1 MLYSFV
7 VPIYND
13 GELAADFAA
22 EFERVFRQ
30 RLGCT
35 DIQGR
40 AELLFV
46 DDGSRNDSVRLLV
59 EQVVPR
65 FPFVRVIELSRN
77 FGQHVALSCGYQHAR
92 GRFVGMLNVDQED
105 PPDQIPLLLDT
116 LEKGEA
122 DIVHGQYQQRH
133 VTWLNKVTSRG
144 FNAVLNWLTG
154 YAVPQ
159 DSATLR
165 IMNRRFLDAYN
176 ALTEKSRYIPGLEF
190 WLGFRHAYVPIRH
203 QQRTRGRSSYNFRR
217 RLRMATET
225 IISFSDL
232 PLKMASALGMGVA
245 LLGLLMALYLVIS
258 KLFFVDYQA
267 GYTSTIAIVVFLG
280 GIQIF
285 VVGLASLYIGRV
297 LREVQG
303 RPLYVIRQTHGKSRE

>member
-1 MLYSFV
+1 M
-7 VPIYND
+7 PIYND

-22 EFERVFRQ
+22 EFERVFQKHLDRA
-30 RLGCT
+30 
-35 DIQGR
+35 DITGR
-40 AELLFV
+40 VELLFV
-46 DDGSRNDSVRLLV
+46 DDGSRNASVRFLV

-65 FPFVRVIELSRN
+65 FAFVRVIELSRN

-92 GRFVGMLNVDQED
+92 GQYVGMLNVDMED
-105 PPDQIPLLLDT
+105 PPDQIPLLLSV
-116 LEKGEA
+116 LERDEA
-122 DIVHGQYQQRH
+122 DIVHGQYQVRD
-133 VTWLNKVTSRG
+133 VTWLNKLTSRG
-144 FNAVLNWLTG
+144 FNSVLNWLTG

-165 IMNRRFLDAYN
+165 IMNRRFLNAYN

-190 WLGFRHAYVPIRH
+190 WLGFRHAYVPMRH
-203 QQRTRGRSSYNFRR
+203 QRRTQGRSSYNFRR
-217 RLRMATET
+217 RLRMALET

-232 PLKMASALGMGVA
+232 PLKMAAAVGMVIA
-245 LLGLLMALYLVIS
+245 LLGLLMALFLVIS
-258 KLFFVDYQA
+258 KLFFVDYRA
-267 GYTSTIAIVVFLG
+267 GYTSTIAITVFLG

-303 RPLYVIRQTHGKSRE
+303 RPLYIVRQIYEEPQE